1 MPSLPL
7 AGPSC
12 PLRAGRADL
21 QRTIG
26 WMPVLI
32 ESGDGKGGNRAYL
45 KQQPGLVALGSVLPS
60 ALRGLFVARDVLYAV
75 AGAKLYRISSSWVA
89 TELGTL
95 ASSVGIVDG
104 AANNTQLC
112 IVDGANGYTLD
123 LDTGVFA
130 AVGSNWRGSTRVDVL
145 DGYGVFAD
153 PDSTQF
159 YLSANQDFSVID
171 ALDFASAEG
180 STGNIIGHIVKHR
193 ELLILKQQTGEVWND
208 VGGVDFP
215 LARNDGANIETGLIA
230 PHSLQKVAGSAF
242 WLGQD
247 AKGEGIVFSMQAY
260 QPIRVS
266 SHALEEQLAG
276 VSDLSGTWAWTY
288 HQEGLTFYVL
298 QVPGLSST
306 WVYEL
311 ASGTWHERAEWVNGD
326 YQPWRASCHALAYG
340 VHVVG
345 DSTGQLYELSPTAS
359 SNAGDVLIRDR
370 ITPHNAM
377 PTLERRRFG
386 SLQVDCTV
394 GLGITAGAQAT
405 LMLRYSDNS
414 GASWSNWRY
423 LTLGA
428 IGEYLARARATMLG
442 AARDRVWHIR
452 VTDDVRCDLLSAI
465 LDER

>member
-1 MPSLPL
+1 MRHAAKSRSQQQSHHQWCGQH
-7 AGPSC
+7 ARNARQGARQIAQATGEANC
-12 PLRAGRADL
+12 
-21 QRTIG
+21 TI
-26 WMPVLI
+26 L
-32 ESGDGKGGNRAYL
+32 
-45 KQQPGLVALGSVLPS
+45 
-60 ALRGLFVARDVLYAV
+60 
-75 AGAKLYRISSSWVA
+75 
-89 TELGTL
+89 
-95 ASSVGIVDG
+95 
-104 AANNTQLC
+104 
-112 IVDGANGYTLD
+112 
-123 LDTGVFA
+123 LDTWHLARTGGTATDVTDVIHPDNRDM
-130 AVGSNWRGSTRVDVL
+130 AVRAVT
-145 DGYGVFAD
+145 A
-153 PDSTQF
+153 
-159 YLSANQDFSVID
+159 
-171 ALDFASAEG
+171 
-180 STGNIIGHIVKHR
+180 IG
-193 ELLILKQQTGEVWND
+193 LD

-266 SHALEEQLAG
+266 SHALEEQLAS
-276 VSDLSGTWAWTY
+276 VSDLSGAWAWTY

-298 QVPGLSST
+298 QVPGLSTT

-311 ASGTWHERAEWVNGD
+311 ASGTWHERAEWVDGD

-345 DSTGQLYELSPTAS
+345 DSSGQLYELSPTAS

-394 GLGITAGAQAT
+394 GLGITEGAQAT

-428 IGEYLARARATMLG
+428 VGEYLARARATMLG

-452 VTDDVRCDLLSAI
+452 VTDDVRCDLLSAV